1 MNKMEIIN
9 KYPVKIFKREYEG
22 KTYYKIGLS
31 KKDQNGK
38 YINGYIDATFRKD
51 ANIDDSKKIYIKN
64 AWLDFYKTKDG
75 KTVINI
81 FINKFDYVSDVIEE
95 SKAPGEELDS
105 NISILS
111 EDIEIEDSDLPF

>member
-1 MNKMEIIN
+1 MEIIN

-22 KTYYKIGLS
+22 KTYYKIGLQ
-31 KKDQNGK
+31 KKDINGNTIK
-38 YINGYIDATFRKD
+38 GYIDATFRKD

-81 FINKFDYVSDVIEE
+81 FINKFDYVSDVIQD

-105 NISILS
+105 TTSILS
-111 EDIEIEDSDLPF
+111 EDIEIEDDSLPF

>member
-1 MNKMEIIN
+1 MEIIH

-31 KKDQNGK
+31 KKDQNGN

-51 ANIDDSKKIYIKN
+51 ANVDDTKKIYIKN
-64 AWLDFYKTKDG
+64 AWLDFYLNKDG
-75 KTVINI
+75 RTVINI
-81 FINKFDYVSDVIEE
+81 FINKFDYVSDVIKD
-95 SKAPGEELDS
+95 SKTSGEELDS

-111 EDIEIEDSDLPF
+111 EDIEIEDGDLPF